1 MCFLCCCD
9 VVLKNHFV
17 QREERLSVVEQQYLP
32 NIELS
37 KFTDSPG
44 SGTTLRLRVLH
55 SSVWTCPE
63 LSTEEAE
70 KLHEIDGQAKNV
82 AKRE

>member
-1 MCFLCCCD
+1 M
-9 VVLKNHFV
+9 VQVLAP
-17 QREERLSVVEQQYLP
+17 RSV
-32 NIELS
+32 
-37 KFTDSPG
+37 TDSGQLVISAIP
-44 SGTTLRLRVLH
+44 TRLRVLH